1 MFLPDSRFIL
11 SAFPATLS
19 VTVRIVFNKEV
30 ALMGNRPKFLKRSAG
45 NLTGLLMM
53 VGCYAL
59 SGKLGVGM
67 RTVVVVALWC
77 EQVADLPMR
86 MVGENRRAW
95 WGIFMR
101 ILRTRAA

>member
-1 MFLPDSRFIL
+1 
-11 SAFPATLS
+11 
-19 VTVRIVFNKEV
+19 
-30 ALMGNRPKFLKRSAG
+30 MGNRPKFLKRPTG
-45 NLTGLLMM
+45 NLTGLSMM

-59 SGKLGVGM
+59 SGKLGAGM

-101 ILRTRAA
+101 ILSDAPAAPYL

>member
-1 MFLPDSRFIL
+1 
-11 SAFPATLS
+11 
-19 VTVRIVFNKEV
+19 
-30 ALMGNRPKFLKRSAG
+30 MGNRPKFLKRPTG
-45 NLTGLLMM
+45 NLTGLSMM

-59 SGKLGVGM
+59 SGKLGAGM

-101 ILRTRAA
+101 ILTKGISPFIDYCVHCNAPLSKKAVMKQYNKKS